1 MAFIQQERLGISTEP
16 VLRQRKQTCRLYRTR
31 ARPRWTLVSLLIAL
45 PFLLLGPQFGTL
57 LVVTSFSTV
66 RRQSTRLLATDMD
79 TTAKDDASRWFQSVI
94 DTTVTETVNSK
105 GTTNELSRS
114 IKTRFFLVN
123 TKHPGNVGSS
133 ARSIKTMGFFPEG
146 LVVVDPHD
154 SRVLGRKKC
163 IDASSGAK
171 DVLEEALLVVEEETN
186 GQETSAAISN
196 DVERCLSKA
205 LREAFGE
212 EDVLVC
218 GTGMPVDMS
227 HSRVSRVYLE
237 PRKLFENLI
246 ENYQSN
252 FQTKP
257 TNSSLNIAFVF
268 GNERFGMVSEDLD
281 LCDVVLGIPTNP
293 SFGSLNLATAVQIV
307 AYDWR
312 QALGGYK

>member
-1 MAFIQQERLGISTEP
+1 MAFIHDERLGTSTETM
-16 VLRQRKQTCRLYRTR
+16 LQQRNRLCRTS
-31 ARPRWTLVSLLIAL
+31 ARPRWTFLAPLIAL
-45 PFLLLGPQFGTL
+45 LFLLGQQL
-57 LVVTSFSTV
+57 LVVTSFSTL
-66 RRQSTRLLATDMD
+66 RKSTRLLATDIS
-79 TTAKDDASRWFQSVI
+79 TTAKDDTSRWFQTVI
-94 DTTVTETVNSK
+94 ETTVAETNSK
-105 GTTNELSRS
+105 STTEFPKT

-171 DVLEEALLVVEEETN
+171 DVLEEALLVVNEEANAEETSSTIHN
-186 GQETSAAISN
+186 E
-196 DVERCLSKA
+196 ERCLSKA
-205 LREAFGE
+205 LKKAFGE

-227 HSRVSRVYLE
+227 HSRVSRIYLE
-237 PRKLFENLI
+237 PRKFFEKLI
-246 ENYQSN
+246 EKYQ
-252 FQTKP
+252 TEP
-257 TNSSLNIAFVF
+257 TSSSLNIAFVF
-268 GNERFGMVSEDLD
+268 GNERFGMEPEDLD

-312 QALGGYK
+312 QSLGGYE